1 MGWKAFKQHYGI
13 NANVYIEK
21 DLLCIGNGY
30 IDFLKVSMDGQIEFE
45 HQLGTDH
52 KVHGVQEAIKADP
65 ETAARLLQAEDTF
78 ERSIIVY
85 TYEGAEILEKFCET
99 LGYPNV
105 THDGLM
111 MYENTYSPDRDLPIQ
126 RALENAR
133 LNSDGVRRAIENV
146 EQQLLELKSKQEAYD
161 EQVAK
166 LTRIA
171 NGGKDTAEQ
180 EIAPRT
186 VVSVKGNVYTYDE
199 VEEQVCKLLE
209 VKNLRED
216 GLGFDFW
223 IDVWCEIDDDRID
236 CRVSENLI
244 CIDDQIE
251 EYGDRDEH
259 GVVRVLEAFKQV
271 LGDEASSSGVYF
283 QY

>member
-13 NANVYIEK
+13 DANVFIEK
-21 DLLCIGNGY
+21 DILCIGNGY

-52 KVHGVQEAIKADP
+52 KVHGVQEVIKADP

-78 ERSIIVY
+78 ERSIRVY
-85 TYEGAEILEKFCET
+85 TYDGAEILEKFCET

-111 MYENTYSPDRDLPIQ
+111 MYENTYSPDRDLTIQ

-133 LNSDGVRRAIENV
+133 LYAEGVRRAIENV

-161 EQVAK
+161 EQVAT
-166 LTRIA
+166 LTRIG
-171 NGGKDTAEQ
+171 NGGKDPAEQ
-180 EIAPRT
+180 EVAPRT

-251 EYGDRDEH
+251 EYSDRDEH

-271 LGDEASSSGVYF
+271 LGDEASISGVYF